1 MLHSSFA
8 YNLFSCQATKIDIIH
23 SLCAFVRF
31 TGYNMT
37 SESRD
42 SPLTF
47 HRVIEAF
54 KFGFSWRAL
63 LGDPAFNDGMNEVK
77 ERQHRGIIKI
87 KQRKSRP

>member
-1 MLHSSFA
+1 
-8 YNLFSCQATKIDIIH
+8 
-23 SLCAFVRF
+23 
-31 TGYNMT
+31 MT

-54 KFGFSWRAL
+54 KFGFSWRAF

>member
-1 MLHSSFA
+1 
-8 YNLFSCQATKIDIIH
+8 
-23 SLCAFVRF
+23 
-31 TGYNMT
+31 MT
-37 SESRD
+37 AESRD

-63 LGDPAFNDGMNEVK
+63 LGDPAFNDGMNEVI
-77 ERQHRGIIKI
+77 ERQQREIIKF